1 MLKLKNLTNLNKK
14 ANINAHMFK
23 LKCTNE
29 IENFNQSKLKIQLNC
44 MIF

>member
-1 MLKLKNLTNLNKK
+1 MLKLKNLTNLNK
-14 ANINAHMFK
+14 NVIINAHMFK
-23 LKCTNE
+23 LKCINE